1 MKEVYIVATEDTE
14 PLGPEAIGE
23 AFETDEVTVELDDA
37 PGSFRLR
44 SAEAEIAVRF
54 EALESPLG
62 WTPELLTGSESAH
75 ARLRQ
80 ARGLYRVAF
89 ETPTGSQPTVA
100 VFEAL
105 WCVRALL
112 EKREGVLLDVTA
124 FKLHEEEDVRGD
136 HRAGFRHPRPREPAR
151 AWRPPRATRRSGC
164 TRTGWRS
171 SAQRDVEIFHLAEA
185 DLLPA
190 ESFLHELCTDL
201 AFGQGPAA
209 RVPMETSD
217 GAGLHAGA
225 VRGGAARDCSACRW
239 RPSRGTRAMFLTVVS
254 PEGRHTTSE
263 LLRPYRS
270 RFEQED
276 PRRTEALATQATRL
290 LPAFKARFQRRGL
303 MEPLTFLV
311 RAPFET
317 HPDGRSDRGEPL
329 AGGALLG
336 GGRASSGKLVDGAAH
351 TTEWRKGAAVEI
363 DEDTVNAVA
372 MGRDG
377 RPLDDEEM
385 QGVLLAERPS

>member
-1 MKEVYIVATEDTE
+1 VREVYIVATEDAE
-14 PLGPEAIGE
+14 PLGPEGIGE
-23 AFETDEVTVELDDA
+23 AFETDEVTVELDEGL
-37 PGSFRLR
+37 GSFQLH
-44 SAEAEIAVRF
+44 SAEANIAVRF

-75 ARLRQ
+75 ARLRR

-89 ETPTGSQPTVA
+89 DIPAGSQPTVG

-105 WCVRALL
+105 WCVRGLL
-112 EKREGVLLDVTA
+112 ERREGVLLDASA
-124 FKLHEEEDVRGD
+124 FKLHEEEDVREITELDFDIRDHVNLHAMEAAPGD
-136 HRAGFRHPRPREPAR
+136 APLWVHSHGMAKFG
-151 AWRPPRATRRSGC
+151 
-164 TRTGWRS
+164 
-171 SAQRDVEIFHLAEA
+171 QRDVEIFHLAEA

-201 AFGQGPAA
+201 AFGEGPPA
-209 RVPMETSD
+209 RTPMETSN
-217 GAGLHAGA
+217 GEAFML
-225 VRGGAARDCSACRW
+225 VSSEEARHGMLGIPLDTFEGHEGDYW
-239 RPSRGTRAMFLTVVS
+239 TVVS
-254 PEGRHTTSE
+254 PDGRHTTSE

-276 PRRTEALATQATRL
+276 PTRTEALASQATRL
-290 LPAFKARFQRRGL
+290 RPAFKARFHRRGL

-317 HPDGRSDRGEPL
+317 HPDGDPIHENLWLEVL
-329 AGGALLG
+329 AWEE
-336 GGRASSGKLVDGAAH
+336 GRITGKLVDGAAQ
-351 TTEWRKGAAVEI
+351 TTEWRKGASVEI
-363 DEDTVNAVA
+363 DEDSVNAVA

-377 RPLDDEEM
+377 RPLDEEEM

>member
-1 MKEVYIVATEDTE
+1 MREVYIVATEDAE
-14 PLGPEAIGE
+14 PLGPDAIGE
-23 AFETDEVTVELDDA
+23 AFETEDVTVELEEA

-44 SAEAEIAVRF
+44 SAEADIAVRF

-62 WTPELLTGSESAH
+62 WTPELLTGSEAAH

-80 ARGLYRVAF
+80 ARGLYRVGY
-89 ETPTGSQPTVA
+89 ETPPGSQPTVG

-105 WCVRALL
+105 WCVRGLL
-112 EKREGVLLDVTA
+112 ERREGVLLDASA
-124 FKLHEEEDVRGD
+124 FKLHEEDDVREITELDFDIRDHVNLHAVEAAPGD
-136 HRAGFRHPRPREPAR
+136 APLWVHSHGMAKFG
-151 AWRPPRATRRSGC
+151 
-164 TRTGWRS
+164 
-171 SAQRDVEIFHLAEA
+171 QRDVEIFHLAEA

-190 ESFLHELCTDL
+190 ESFLRELCTDL
-201 AFGQGPAA
+201 AFGEGPVPRTPMETSNGEGFMLVSSEEA
-209 RVPMETSD
+209 RIRTLGVPMETFEEHE
-217 GAGLHAGA
+217 GEY
-225 VRGGAARDCSACRW
+225 W
-239 RPSRGTRAMFLTVVS
+239 TVVS

-276 PRRTEALATQATRL
+276 PTRTEALAAQAARL
-290 LPAFKARFQRRGL
+290 RPAFKARFHRRGL

-317 HPDGRSDRGEPL
+317 HPDGEAVQENLWLEVL
-329 AGGALLG
+329 AWEE
-336 GGRASSGKLVDGAAH
+336 GRITGKLVDGAAQ
-351 TTEWRKGAAVEI
+351 TTEWRKGASVEI
-363 DEDTVNAVA
+363 DEDGVNAVA

-385 QGVLLAERPS
+385 QGVLLAERPM

>member
-1 MKEVYIVATEDTE
+1 VKEVYIVATEDTE
-14 PLGPEAIGE
+14 PLGAETIGE
-23 AFETDEVTVELDDA
+23 AFETDEVTVELDEA

-89 ETPTGSQPTVA
+89 ETPPGSQPTVG

-105 WCVRALL
+105 WCVRGLL
-112 EKREGVLLDVTA
+112 EKREGVLLDASA
-124 FKLHEEEDVRGD
+124 FKLHEEEDVREITELDFDIRDHVNLHALEAVPGD
-136 HRAGFRHPRPREPAR
+136 APLWVHSHGMAKFG
-151 AWRPPRATRRSGC
+151 
-164 TRTGWRS
+164 
-171 SAQRDVEIFHLAEA
+171 QRDVEIFHLAEA

-190 ESFLHELCTDL
+190 ESFLHELCTDI
-201 AFGQGPAA
+201 AFGEGPTP
-209 RVPMETSD
+209 RIPMETSN
-217 GAGLHAGA
+217 GEAFML
-225 VRGGAARDCSACRW
+225 VSSEEARHGMLGVPLETFEGHEGEYW
-239 RPSRGTRAMFLTVVS
+239 TVVS

-276 PRRTEALATQATRL
+276 PTRSEALASQAARL
-290 LPAFKARFQRRGL
+290 RPAFKARFHRRGL

-317 HPDGRSDRGEPL
+317 HPEGDPVQENLWLEVLSWEEGRIT
-329 AGGALLG
+329 
-336 GGRASSGKLVDGAAH
+336 GKLVDGAAQ
-351 TTEWRKGAAVEI
+351 TTEWRKGATVEI
-363 DEDTVNAVA
+363 DEDGVNAVA

-385 QGVLLAERPS
+385 QGVMLAERPS

>member
-1 MKEVYIVATEDTE
+1 VKEVYIVATEEAE
-14 PLGPEAIGE
+14 PLGPDAIGE
-23 AFETDEVTVELDDA
+23 AFETDEVTVELDPDSGA
-37 PGSFRLR
+37 FRLR
-44 SAEAEIAVRF
+44 SAEADITVRF

-75 ARLRQ
+75 ARLRR
-80 ARGLYRVAF
+80 ARGLYRLAY
-89 ETPTGSQPTVA
+89 ETPTGSQPTVG

-105 WCVRALL
+105 WCARGLL
-112 EKREGVLLDVTA
+112 ERREGVLLDASA
-124 FKLHEEEDVRGD
+124 FKLHEEEDVREITELDFDIRD
-136 HRAGFRHPRPREPAR
+136 HVTLHPVPTAPEDAPL
-151 AWRPPRATRRSGC
+151 WVHSHGMTKFG
-164 TRTGWRS
+164 
-171 SAQRDVEIFHLAEA
+171 QRDVEIFQLSEE

-201 AFGQGPAA
+201 AFGEGPTP
-209 RVPMETSD
+209 RIPMETSN
-217 GAGLHAGA
+217 GEAFML
-225 VRGGAARDCSACRW
+225 VSSEEARHGMLRVPPDTFEGHEGEYW
-239 RPSRGTRAMFLTVVS
+239 TVVS

-276 PRRTEALATQATRL
+276 PTRSQALAAQAARL
-290 LPAFKARFQRRGL
+290 RPAFKARFHRRGL

-317 HPDGRSDRGEPL
+317 HPDGEAIQENLWLEVL
-329 AGGALLG
+329 AWEE
-336 GGRASSGKLVDGAAH
+336 GRITGKLVDGAAH
-351 TTEWRKGAAVEI
+351 TTEWRKGATVEI
-363 DEDTVNAVA
+363 DEDSINAVA

-377 RPLDDEEM
+377 RPLEDEEM

>member
-1 MKEVYIVATEDTE
+1 VKEVYIVATEDAE
-14 PLGPEAIGE
+14 PLGPDAIGE
-23 AFETDEVTVELDDA
+23 AFETDDVVVEVDES

-62 WTPELLTGSESAH
+62 WTPELLNGSEAAH
-75 ARLRQ
+75 ARLRR
-80 ARGLYRVAF
+80 ARGLYRLAYD
-89 ETPTGSQPTVA
+89 TPTGSQPTVG

-105 WCVRALL
+105 WCARGLL
-112 EKREGVLLDVTA
+112 ERQEGVLVDASA
-124 FKLHEEEDVRGD
+124 FKVHEEEDVREITELDFDIRDHVTLHPVPAAPGD
-136 HRAGFRHPRPREPAR
+136 APLWVHSHGMAKFG
-151 AWRPPRATRRSGC
+151 
-164 TRTGWRS
+164 
-171 SAQRDVEIFHLAEA
+171 QRDVEIFQLSEE

-201 AFGQGPAA
+201 AFGEGPTP
-209 RVPMETSD
+209 RIPMETSN
-217 GAGLHAGA
+217 GEAFML
-225 VRGGAARDCSACRW
+225 VSSEEARHGILRVSPDTFEGHEGEYW
-239 RPSRGTRAMFLTVVS
+239 TVVS

-276 PRRTEALATQATRL
+276 PTRSEALATQAARL
-290 LPAFKARFQRRGL
+290 RPAFKARFHRRGL

-317 HPDGRSDRGEPL
+317 HPDGEAIQENLWLEVL
-329 AGGALLG
+329 AWDEA
-336 GGRASSGKLVDGAAH
+336 RITGKLVDGAAQ
-351 TTEWRKGAAVEI
+351 TTEWRKGASVEI
-363 DEDTVNAVA
+363 DEDSVNAVA

-377 RPLDDEEM
+377 RPLDEEEM

>member
-1 MKEVYIVATEDTE
+1 MKEVYIVATEDAE
-14 PLGPEAIGE
+14 PLGPEVIGE
-23 AFETDEVTVELDDA
+23 AFETDDVTVELDEA
-37 PGSFRLR
+37 SGSFLLR

-62 WTPELLTGSESAH
+62 WTPELLTGSEAAH
-75 ARLRQ
+75 ARLRR
-80 ARGLYRVAF
+80 ARGLYRVGY
-89 ETPTGSQPTVA
+89 ETPSGSQPTVG

-105 WCVRALL
+105 WCVRGLL
-112 EKREGVLLDVTA
+112 ERREGVLLDASA
-124 FKLHEEEDVRGD
+124 FKLHEEDDVREITELDFDIRDHVNLHAVEAAPGD
-136 HRAGFRHPRPREPAR
+136 APLWVHSHGMAKFG
-151 AWRPPRATRRSGC
+151 
-164 TRTGWRS
+164 
-171 SAQRDVEIFHLAEA
+171 QRDVEIFHLSEA

-201 AFGQGPAA
+201 AFGEGPVPRTPMETSNGEGFMLVSSEEA
-209 RVPMETSD
+209 RHGMLGVPMETFEEHE
-217 GAGLHAGA
+217 GEY
-225 VRGGAARDCSACRW
+225 W
-239 RPSRGTRAMFLTVVS
+239 TVVS

-276 PRRTEALATQATRL
+276 PTRSEALASQAARL
-290 LPAFKARFQRRGL
+290 RPAFKARFHRRGL

-317 HPDGRSDRGEPL
+317 HPDGEAIQENLWLEVL
-329 AGGALLG
+329 AWEE
-336 GGRASSGKLVDGAAH
+336 GRITGKLVDGAAQ

-363 DEDTVNAVA
+363 DEDAVNAVA

-377 RPLDDEEM
+377 RPLDEEEM
-385 QGVLLAERPS
+385 QGVLLAERPM

>member
-1 MKEVYIVATEDTE
+1 MKEVYIVATEDAE

-23 AFETDEVTVELDDA
+23 AFETDDVAVELDET

-44 SAEAEIAVRF
+44 SAEADIAVRF

-75 ARLRQ
+75 ARLRR
-80 ARGLYRVAF
+80 ARGLYRVAY
-89 ETPTGSQPTVA
+89 ETPEGSQPTVG

-105 WCVRALL
+105 WCARGLL
-112 EKREGVLLDVTA
+112 ERREGVLLDASA
-124 FKLHEEEDVRGD
+124 FKLHEEEDVREITELDFDIRDHVNLHALEAAPGD
-136 HRAGFRHPRPREPAR
+136 APLWVHSHGMVKF
-151 AWRPPRATRRSGC
+151 G
-164 TRTGWRS
+164 
-171 SAQRDVEIFHLAEA
+171 QRDVEIFHLAEA

-201 AFGQGPAA
+201 AFGEGPVP
-209 RVPMETSD
+209 RTPMETSN
-217 GAGLHAGA
+217 GEAFML
-225 VRGGAARDCSACRW
+225 VSSEEARQRMLGSVPPDTFEGHEGEYW
-239 RPSRGTRAMFLTVVS
+239 TVVS

-263 LLRPYRS
+263 LLRPYRG

-276 PRRTEALATQATRL
+276 PTRSEALASQAAQLR
-290 LPAFKARFQRRGL
+290 PAFKARFHRRGL

-317 HPDGRSDRGEPL
+317 HPDGEAIHENLWLEVL
-329 AGGALLG
+329 AWEE
-336 GGRASSGKLVDGAAH
+336 GRITGKLVDGAAQ
-351 TTEWRKGAAVEI
+351 TTEWRKGASVEI
-363 DEDTVNAVA
+363 DEDSVNAVA
-372 MGRDG
+372 MGREG
-377 RPLDDEEM
+377 RPLDDDEM

>member
-1 MKEVYIVATEDTE
+1 VKEVYIVATEDTE
-14 PLGPEAIGE
+14 PLGAETIGE
-23 AFETDEVTVELDDA
+23 AFETDEVTVELDEA

-89 ETPTGSQPTVA
+89 ETPPGSQPTVG

-105 WCVRALL
+105 WCVRGLL
-112 EKREGVLLDVTA
+112 EKREGVLLDASA
-124 FKLHEEEDVRGD
+124 FKLHEEEDVREITELDFDIRDHVNLHALEAVPGD
-136 HRAGFRHPRPREPAR
+136 APLWVHSHGMAKFG
-151 AWRPPRATRRSGC
+151 
-164 TRTGWRS
+164 
-171 SAQRDVEIFHLAEA
+171 QRDVEIFHLAEA

-190 ESFLHELCTDL
+190 ESFLHELCTDI
-201 AFGQGPAA
+201 AFGEGPTP
-209 RVPMETSD
+209 RIPMETSN
-217 GAGLHAGA
+217 GEAFML
-225 VRGGAARDCSACRW
+225 VSSEEARHGMLGVPLETFEGHEGEYW
-239 RPSRGTRAMFLTVVS
+239 TVVS

-276 PRRTEALATQATRL
+276 PTRSEALASQAARL
-290 LPAFKARFQRRGL
+290 RPAFKARFHRRGL

-317 HPDGRSDRGEPL
+317 HPEGDPVQENLWLEVLSWEEGRIT
-329 AGGALLG
+329 
-336 GGRASSGKLVDGAAH
+336 GKLVDGAAQ
-351 TTEWRKGAAVEI
+351 TTEWRKGATVEI
-363 DEDTVNAVA
+363 DEDGVNAVA

>member
-14 PLGPEAIGE
+14 PLGAETIGE
-23 AFETDEVTVELDDA
+23 AFETDEVTVELDEA

-89 ETPTGSQPTVA
+89 ETPPGSQPTVG

-105 WCVRALL
+105 WCVRGLL
-112 EKREGVLLDVTA
+112 EKREGVLLDASA
-124 FKLHEEEDVRGD
+124 FKLHEEEDVREITELDFDIRDHVNLHALEAVPGD
-136 HRAGFRHPRPREPAR
+136 APLWVHSHGMAKFG
-151 AWRPPRATRRSGC
+151 
-164 TRTGWRS
+164 
-171 SAQRDVEIFHLAEA
+171 QRDVEIFHLAEA

-190 ESFLHELCTDL
+190 ESFLHELCTDI
-201 AFGQGPAA
+201 AFGEGPTP
-209 RVPMETSD
+209 RIPMETSN
-217 GAGLHAGA
+217 GEAFML
-225 VRGGAARDCSACRW
+225 VSSEEARHGMLGVPLETFEGHEGEYW
-239 RPSRGTRAMFLTVVS
+239 TVVS

-276 PRRTEALATQATRL
+276 PTRSEALASQAARL
-290 LPAFKARFQRRGL
+290 RPAFKARFHRRGL

-317 HPDGRSDRGEPL
+317 HPEGDPVQENLWLEVLSWEEGRIT
-329 AGGALLG
+329 
-336 GGRASSGKLVDGAAH
+336 GKLVDGAAQ
-351 TTEWRKGAAVEI
+351 TTEWRKGATVEI
-363 DEDTVNAVA
+363 DEDGVNAVA

-385 QGVLLAERPS
+385 QGVMLAERPS

>member
-1 MKEVYIVATEDTE
+1 VKEVYIVATEDTE
-14 PLGPEAIGE
+14 PLGPETIGE
-23 AFETDEVTVELDDA
+23 AFETDEVTVELDEA

-89 ETPTGSQPTVA
+89 ETPPGSQPTVG

-105 WCVRALL
+105 WCVRGLL
-112 EKREGVLLDVTA
+112 EKREGVLLDASA
-124 FKLHEEEDVRGD
+124 FKLHEEEDVREITELDFDIRDHVNLHALEAVPGD
-136 HRAGFRHPRPREPAR
+136 APLWVHSHGMAKFG
-151 AWRPPRATRRSGC
+151 
-164 TRTGWRS
+164 
-171 SAQRDVEIFHLAEA
+171 QRDVEIFHLAEA

-190 ESFLHELCTDL
+190 ESFLHELCTDI
-201 AFGQGPAA
+201 AFGEGPPP
-209 RVPMETSD
+209 RIPMETSN
-217 GAGLHAGA
+217 GEAFML
-225 VRGGAARDCSACRW
+225 VSSEEARHGMLGVPLETFEGHEGEYW
-239 RPSRGTRAMFLTVVS
+239 TVVS

-276 PRRTEALATQATRL
+276 PTRSEALASQAARL
-290 LPAFKARFQRRGL
+290 RPAFKARFHRRGL

-317 HPDGRSDRGEPL
+317 HPDGDPVQENLWLEVLSWEE
-329 AGGALLG
+329 
-336 GGRASSGKLVDGAAH
+336 GRITGKLVDGAAQ
-351 TTEWRKGAAVEI
+351 TTEWRKGATVEI
-363 DEDTVNAVA
+363 DEDGVNAVA

>member
-1 MKEVYIVATEDTE
+1 VKEVYIVATEDTE
-14 PLGPEAIGE
+14 PLGPETIGE
-23 AFETDEVTVELDDA
+23 AFETDEVTVELDEA

-89 ETPTGSQPTVA
+89 ETPPGSQPTVG

-112 EKREGVLLDVTA
+112 EKREGVLLDASA
-124 FKLHEEEDVRGD
+124 FKLHEEEDVREITELDFDIRDHVNLHALEAVPGD
-136 HRAGFRHPRPREPAR
+136 APLWVHSHGMAKFGK
-151 AWRPPRATRRSGC
+151 
-164 TRTGWRS
+164 
-171 SAQRDVEIFHLAEA
+171 RDVEIFHLAEA

-190 ESFLHELCTDL
+190 ESFLHELCTDI
-201 AFGQGPAA
+201 AFGEGPTP
-209 RVPMETSD
+209 RIPMETSN
-217 GAGLHAGA
+217 GEAFML
-225 VRGGAARDCSACRW
+225 VSSEEARHGMLGVPLETFEGHEGEYW
-239 RPSRGTRAMFLTVVS
+239 TVVS

-276 PRRTEALATQATRL
+276 PTRSEALASQAARL
-290 LPAFKARFQRRGL
+290 RPAFKARFHRRGL

-317 HPDGRSDRGEPL
+317 HPDEDPVQENLWLEVLSWEEGRIT
-329 AGGALLG
+329 
-336 GGRASSGKLVDGAAH
+336 GKLVDGAAQ
-351 TTEWRKGAAVEI
+351 TTEWRKGATVEI
-363 DEDTVNAVA
+363 DEDGVNAVA

-377 RPLDDEEM
+377 RPLDDDEM

>member
-1 MKEVYIVATEDTE
+1 VKEVYIVATEEAE
-14 PLGPEAIGE
+14 PLQAEAIGE
-23 AFETDEVTVELDDA
+23 AFETDDVAVEVDEA

-44 SAEAEIAVRF
+44 SAEAEILVRF

-62 WTPELLTGSESAH
+62 WTPELLEGSEAAH
-75 ARLRQ
+75 VLLRR
-80 ARGLYRVAF
+80 ARGLYRLAY
-89 ETPTGSQPTVA
+89 ETPAGSQPTVG

-105 WCVRALL
+105 WCARGLL
-112 EKREGVLLDVTA
+112 ERREGVLVDASA
-124 FKLHEEEDVRGD
+124 FKVHVEEDIREITELDFDIRDHVTLHRVPAAPGD
-136 HRAGFRHPRPREPAR
+136 ASLWVHSHGMAKFG
-151 AWRPPRATRRSGC
+151 
-164 TRTGWRS
+164 
-171 SAQRDVEIFHLAEA
+171 QRDVEIFQLSED

-201 AFGQGPAA
+201 AFGEGPTP
-209 RVPMETSD
+209 RTPMETSN
-217 GAGLHAGA
+217 GEAFMLMSSEE
-225 VRGGAARDCSACRW
+225 ARHGILRVSPDTFEGHEGEYW
-239 RPSRGTRAMFLTVVS
+239 TVVS

-276 PRRTEALATQATRL
+276 PTRSEALATQAARL
-290 LPAFKARFQRRGL
+290 RPAFKARFHRRGL

-317 HPDGRSDRGEPL
+317 HPDGEAIQENLWLEVL
-329 AGGALLG
+329 AWEEE
-336 GGRASSGKLVDGAAH
+336 RITGKLVDGAAQ
-351 TTEWRKGAAVEI
+351 TTEWRKGASVEI
-363 DEDTVNAVA
+363 DEDSVNAVA

-377 RPLDDEEM
+377 RPLDEEEM

>member
-1 MKEVYIVATEDTE
+1 VKEVYIVATEDAE
-14 PLGPEAIGE
+14 PMGPDAIGE
-23 AFETDEVTVELDDA
+23 AFETDDVAVEVDES

-62 WTPELLTGSESAH
+62 WTPELLNGSEAAH
-75 ARLRQ
+75 ARLRR
-80 ARGLYRVAF
+80 ARGLYRLAYD
-89 ETPTGSQPTVA
+89 TPTGSQPTVG

-105 WCVRALL
+105 WCARGLL
-112 EKREGVLLDVTA
+112 ERQEGVLVDASA
-124 FKLHEEEDVRGD
+124 FKVHEEEDVREITELDFDIRDHVTLHPVPAAPGD
-136 HRAGFRHPRPREPAR
+136 APLWVHSHGMAKFG
-151 AWRPPRATRRSGC
+151 
-164 TRTGWRS
+164 
-171 SAQRDVEIFHLAEA
+171 QRDVEIFQLSEE

-201 AFGQGPAA
+201 AFGEGPTP
-209 RVPMETSD
+209 RIPMETSN
-217 GAGLHAGA
+217 GEAFML
-225 VRGGAARDCSACRW
+225 VSSEEARHGILRVSPDTFEGHEGEYW
-239 RPSRGTRAMFLTVVS
+239 TVVS

-270 RFEQED
+270 RFDQED
-276 PRRTEALATQATRL
+276 PTRSEALATQAARL
-290 LPAFKARFQRRGL
+290 RPAFKARFHRRGL

-317 HPDGRSDRGEPL
+317 HPDGDAVQENLWLEVL
-329 AGGALLG
+329 AWDEE
-336 GGRASSGKLVDGAAH
+336 RITGKLVDGAAQ
-351 TTEWRKGAAVEI
+351 TTEWRKGASVEI
-363 DEDTVNAVA
+363 DEDSVNAVA

-377 RPLDDEEM
+377 RPLDEDEM

>member
-1 MKEVYIVATEDTE
+1 VAVKEVYIVATEEAE

-23 AFETDEVTVELDDA
+23 AFETDEVTVELDEA

-54 EALESPLG
+54 EPLEAPLG
-62 WTPELLTGSESAH
+62 WTPELLNGSEAAH
-75 ARLRQ
+75 ARLRR
-80 ARGLYRVAF
+80 ARGLYRLGYD
-89 ETPTGSQPTVA
+89 TPAGSQPTVG

-105 WCVRALL
+105 WCARGLL
-112 EKREGVLLDVTA
+112 ERREGVLVDASA
-124 FKLHEEEDVRGD
+124 FKVHEEEDVREITELDFDIRDHVTLHPVPTAPGD
-136 HRAGFRHPRPREPAR
+136 APLWVHSHGMAKFGQH
-151 AWRPPRATRRSGC
+151 
-164 TRTGWRS
+164 
-171 SAQRDVEIFHLAEA
+171 DVEIFQLSEE

-201 AFGQGPAA
+201 AFGEGPTP
-209 RVPMETSD
+209 RIPMETSN
-217 GAGLHAGA
+217 GEAFMLISSEE
-225 VRGGAARDCSACRW
+225 ARHGILRVSPDTFEGHEGEYW
-239 RPSRGTRAMFLTVVS
+239 TVVS

-276 PRRTEALATQATRL
+276 PSRSEALASQAARL
-290 LPAFKARFQRRGL
+290 RPAFKARFHRRGL

-317 HPDGRSDRGEPL
+317 HPDGEAVQENLWLEVL
-329 AGGALLG
+329 AWEEA
-336 GGRASSGKLVDGAAH
+336 RITGKLVDGAAQ

-363 DEDTVNAVA
+363 DEDSVNAVA

>member
-1 MKEVYIVATEDTE
+1 MKEVYIVATEDAE

-23 AFETDEVTVELDDA
+23 AFETDEVTVELEEG

-44 SAEAEIAVRF
+44 SAEAAIAVRF
-54 EALESPLG
+54 EALGSPLG

-89 ETPTGSQPTVA
+89 ETPTGSQPTVG

-105 WCVRALL
+105 WCVRGLL
-112 EKREGVLLDVTA
+112 EKREGVLLDASA
-124 FKLHEEEDVRGD
+124 FKLHEEADVREITELDFDIRDHVNLHALEAAPGD
-136 HRAGFRHPRPREPAR
+136 APLWVHSHGMAKFG
-151 AWRPPRATRRSGC
+151 
-164 TRTGWRS
+164 
-171 SAQRDVEIFHLAEA
+171 QRDVEIFHLAEA

-201 AFGQGPAA
+201 AFGEGPTP
-209 RVPMETSD
+209 RIPMETSN
-217 GAGLHAGA
+217 GEAFML
-225 VRGGAARDCSACRW
+225 VSSEEARHGILRVSPDTFEGHEGEYW
-239 RPSRGTRAMFLTVVS
+239 TVVS

-276 PRRTEALATQATRL
+276 PTRSEALATQANRL
-290 LPAFKARFQRRGL
+290 RPAFKARFHRRGL

-317 HPDGRSDRGEPL
+317 HPDGEAVQENLWLEVL
-329 AGGALLG
+329 AWDEE
-336 GGRASSGKLVDGAAH
+336 RITGKLVDGAAQ
-351 TTEWRKGAAVEI
+351 TTEWRKGASVEI
-363 DEDTVNAVA
+363 EEDAVNAVA

-377 RPLDDEEM
+377 RPLDEDEM

>member
-1 MKEVYIVATEDTE
+1 MKEVYIVATEDAE

-23 AFETDEVTVELDDA
+23 AFETDEVTVELDEA

-44 SAEAEIAVRF
+44 SAEAEIGVRF

-62 WTPELLTGSESAH
+62 WTPELLTGSETAH

-80 ARGLYRVAF
+80 ARGLYRVGF
-89 ETPTGSQPTVA
+89 ETPTGSQPTVG

-105 WCVRALL
+105 WCIRGLL
-112 EKREGVLLDVTA
+112 ERREGVLLDASA
-124 FKLHEEEDVRGD
+124 FKLHEEEDVREITELDFDIRDHVNLHALEAAPGD
-136 HRAGFRHPRPREPAR
+136 APLWVHSHGMTKF
-151 AWRPPRATRRSGC
+151 G
-164 TRTGWRS
+164 
-171 SAQRDVEIFHLAEA
+171 QRDVEIFHLAEA

-201 AFGQGPAA
+201 AFGEGPTP
-209 RVPMETSD
+209 RTPMETSN
-217 GAGLHAGA
+217 GEAFML
-225 VRGGAARDCSACRW
+225 VSSEEARHGMLGVPLETFEGHEGEYW
-239 RPSRGTRAMFLTVVS
+239 TVVS

-270 RFEQED
+270 RFEQEN
-276 PRRTEALATQATRL
+276 PTRSEALATQAAL
-290 LPAFKARFQRRGL
+290 LRPAFKARFHRRGL

-317 HPDGRSDRGEPL
+317 HPDGEAVQENLWLEVLSWEE
-329 AGGALLG
+329 
-336 GGRASSGKLVDGAAH
+336 GRITGKLVDGAAQ

-363 DEDTVNAVA
+363 DEDSVNAVA

>member
-1 MKEVYIVATEDTE
+1 MKEVYIVATEDNE
-14 PLGPEAIGE
+14 PLGAETIGE
-23 AFETDEVTVELDDA
+23 AFETDEVTVELDEA

-89 ETPTGSQPTVA
+89 ETPPGSQPTVG

-105 WCVRALL
+105 WCVRGLL
-112 EKREGVLLDVTA
+112 EKREGVLLDASA
-124 FKLHEEEDVRGD
+124 FKLHEEEDVREITELDFDIRDHVNLHALEAVPGD
-136 HRAGFRHPRPREPAR
+136 APLWVHSHGMAKFG
-151 AWRPPRATRRSGC
+151 
-164 TRTGWRS
+164 
-171 SAQRDVEIFHLAEA
+171 QRDVEIFHLAEA

-190 ESFLHELCTDL
+190 ESFLHELCTDI
-201 AFGQGPAA
+201 AFGEGPTP
-209 RVPMETSD
+209 RIPMETSN
-217 GAGLHAGA
+217 GEAFML
-225 VRGGAARDCSACRW
+225 VSSEEARHGMLGVPLETFEGHEGEYW
-239 RPSRGTRAMFLTVVS
+239 TVVS

-276 PRRTEALATQATRL
+276 PTRSEALASQAARL
-290 LPAFKARFQRRGL
+290 RPAFKARFHRRGL

-317 HPDGRSDRGEPL
+317 HPEGDPVQENLWLEVLSWEEGRIT
-329 AGGALLG
+329 
-336 GGRASSGKLVDGAAH
+336 GKLVDGAAQ
-351 TTEWRKGAAVEI
+351 TTEWRKGATVEI
-363 DEDTVNAVA
+363 DEDGVNAVA

>member
-1 MKEVYIVATEDTE
+1 VKEVYIVATEDTE
-14 PLGPEAIGE
+14 PLGPETIGE
-23 AFETDEVTVELDDA
+23 AFETDEVTVELDEA

-89 ETPTGSQPTVA
+89 ETPPGSQPTVG

-105 WCVRALL
+105 WCVRGLL
-112 EKREGVLLDVTA
+112 EKREGVLLDASA
-124 FKLHEEEDVRGD
+124 FKLHEEEDVREITELDFDIRDHVNLHALEAVPGD
-136 HRAGFRHPRPREPAR
+136 APLWVHSHGMAKFG
-151 AWRPPRATRRSGC
+151 
-164 TRTGWRS
+164 
-171 SAQRDVEIFHLAEA
+171 QRDVEIFHLAEA

-190 ESFLHELCTDL
+190 ESFLHELCTDI
-201 AFGQGPAA
+201 AFGEGPPP
-209 RVPMETSD
+209 RIPMETSN
-217 GAGLHAGA
+217 GEAFML
-225 VRGGAARDCSACRW
+225 VSSEEARHGMLGVPLETFEGHEGEYW
-239 RPSRGTRAMFLTVVS
+239 TVVS

-276 PRRTEALATQATRL
+276 PTRSEALASQAARL
-290 LPAFKARFQRRGL
+290 RPAFKARFHRRGL

-317 HPDGRSDRGEPL
+317 HPDGDPVQENLWLEVLSWEE
-329 AGGALLG
+329 
-336 GGRASSGKLVDGAAH
+336 GRITGKLVDGAAQ
-351 TTEWRKGAAVEI
+351 TTEWRKGATVEI
-363 DEDTVNAVA
+363 DEDGVNAVA

-377 RPLDDEEM
+377 RPLDEEEM

>member
-14 PLGPEAIGE
+14 PLGAETIGE
-23 AFETDEVTVELDDA
+23 AFETDEVTVELDEA

-89 ETPTGSQPTVA
+89 ETPPGSQPTVG

-105 WCVRALL
+105 WCVRGLL
-112 EKREGVLLDVTA
+112 EKREGVLLDASA
-124 FKLHEEEDVRGD
+124 FKLHEEEDVREITELDFDIRDHVNLHALEAVPGD
-136 HRAGFRHPRPREPAR
+136 APLWVHSHGMAKFG
-151 AWRPPRATRRSGC
+151 
-164 TRTGWRS
+164 
-171 SAQRDVEIFHLAEA
+171 QRDVEIFHLAEA

-190 ESFLHELCTDL
+190 ESFLHELCTDI
-201 AFGQGPAA
+201 AFGEGPTP
-209 RVPMETSD
+209 RIPMETSN
-217 GAGLHAGA
+217 GEAFML
-225 VRGGAARDCSACRW
+225 VSSEEARHGMLGVPLETFEGHEGEYW
-239 RPSRGTRAMFLTVVS
+239 TVVS

-276 PRRTEALATQATRL
+276 PTRSEALASQAARL
-290 LPAFKARFQRRGL
+290 RPAFKARFHRRGL

-317 HPDGRSDRGEPL
+317 HPEGDPVQENLWLEVLSWEEGRIT
-329 AGGALLG
+329 
-336 GGRASSGKLVDGAAH
+336 GKLVDGAAQ
-351 TTEWRKGAAVEI
+351 TTEWRKGATVEI
-363 DEDTVNAVA
+363 DEDGVNAVA

>member
-1 MKEVYIVATEDTE
+1 VKEVYIVATEDTE
-14 PLGPEAIGE
+14 PLGAETIGE
-23 AFETDEVTVELDDA
+23 AFETDEVTVELDEA

-89 ETPTGSQPTVA
+89 ETPPGSQPTVG

-105 WCVRALL
+105 WCVRGLL
-112 EKREGVLLDVTA
+112 EKREGVLLDASA
-124 FKLHEEEDVRGD
+124 FKLHEEEDVREITELDFDIRDHVNLHALEAVPGD
-136 HRAGFRHPRPREPAR
+136 APLWVHSHGMAKFG
-151 AWRPPRATRRSGC
+151 
-164 TRTGWRS
+164 
-171 SAQRDVEIFHLAEA
+171 QRDVEIFHLAEA

-190 ESFLHELCTDL
+190 ESFLHELCTDI
-201 AFGQGPAA
+201 AFGEGPTP
-209 RVPMETSD
+209 RIPMETSN
-217 GAGLHAGA
+217 GEAFML
-225 VRGGAARDCSACRW
+225 VSSEEARHGMLGVPLETFEGHEGEYW
-239 RPSRGTRAMFLTVVS
+239 TVVS

-270 RFEQED
+270 RCEQED
-276 PRRTEALATQATRL
+276 PTRSEALASQAARL
-290 LPAFKARFQRRGL
+290 RPAFKARFHRRGL

-317 HPDGRSDRGEPL
+317 HPEGDPVQENLWLEVLSWEEGRIT
-329 AGGALLG
+329 
-336 GGRASSGKLVDGAAH
+336 GKLVDGAAQ
-351 TTEWRKGAAVEI
+351 TTEWRKGATVEI
-363 DEDTVNAVA
+363 DEDGVNAVA